1 MKGYVQSNKNKIP
14 YSVNGYVAMTG
25 FEQMGFEI
33 VLFEDLDNV
42 IPEMNRED
50 IVVGGIET
58 VRKRLAQLGIALR
71 KLTTPRQFA
80 NT

>member
-1 MKGYVQSNKNKIP
+1 MKVYVQSNKNKIP

-50 IVVGGIET
+50 CSI
-58 VRKRLAQLGIALR
+58 RDWL
-71 KLTTPRQFA
+71 
-80 NT
+80 